1 MDYLPT
7 SGELYLLST
16 LLMCVFSRLFASSVA
31 PRSGF
36 IPIVLYVVLMFF
48 FAIAEFISDRQ
59 ARPFLVQCAFAIVPA
74 AVMACWMAFG

>member
-1 MDYLPT
+1 MNYLPG

-36 IPIVLYVVLMFF
+36 VPIVLYLVLMLF
-48 FAIAEFISDRQ
+48 FAVAEFISDRQ

-74 AVMACWMAFG
+74 AVTVCWMAFG

>member
-36 IPIVLYVVLMFF
+36 IPIVLYLVLMFSL
-48 FAIAEFISDRQ
+48 AVAELVSDRR
-59 ARPFLVQCAFAIVPA
+59 AGAFLVRCAFAIVPA
-74 AVMACWMAFG
+74 AVMGCWMVFG